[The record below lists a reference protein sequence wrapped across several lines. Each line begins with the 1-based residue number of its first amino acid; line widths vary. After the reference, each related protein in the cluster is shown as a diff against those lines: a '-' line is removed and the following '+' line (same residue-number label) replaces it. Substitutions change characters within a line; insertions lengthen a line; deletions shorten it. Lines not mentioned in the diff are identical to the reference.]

1 MLTCYYINGKIVQ
14 LYNKMWKVGWNLLN
28 YNKTNRT

>member
-1 MLTCYYINGKIVQ
+1 MLLYKTVK

>member
-1 MLTCYYINGKIVQ
+1 MLLYKMVK
-14 LYNKMWKVGWNLLN
+14 LYNKMWKVGWSLLN

>member
-1 MLTCYYINGKIVQ
+1 MLTCYYINVL
-14 LYNKMWKVGWNLLN
+14 LYKKMWKVGWNLLN

>member
-1 MLTCYYINGKIVQ
+1 MLTCYYINGKK

>member
-1 MLTCYYINGKIVQ
+1 MLTCYYIKGK

>member
-1 MLTCYYINGKIVQ
+1 MLTCYYINGKMHK
-14 LYNKMWKVGWNLLN
+14 KMWKVGWNLLN

>member
-1 MLTCYYINGKIVQ
+1 MLTCYYINVK

>member
-1 MLTCYYINGKIVQ
+1 MLLYKMVK
-14 LYNKMWKVGWNLLN
+14 LYNEMWKVGWNLLN

>member
-1 MLTCYYINGKIVQ
+1 MLLYKIVK

>member
-1 MLTCYYINGKIVQ
+1 MLTCYYINGK

>member
-1 MLTCYYINGKIVQ
+1 MLLYKMVK

>member
-1 MLTCYYINGKIVQ
+1 MLLYKMVK
-14 LYNKMWKVGWNLLN
+14 LYNKMWKIGWNLLN

>member
-1 MLTCYYINGKIVQ
+1 MLLYKKVK